1 MPKKRK
7 KFYHLVMFPYPSG
20 DLHIGHWYNFAP
32 ADIYARFKYLQGF
45 NVLSPIGFDAF
56 GLPAE
61 NAAIRYKMQP
71 KEWTKKNI
79 ARMKKQIKS
88 IGAIYD
94 WSREINTSNPDYYKW
109 TQWFFIQFYKKG
121 LAYRAKVKANWCPSC
136 QTVLANEQ
144 VLDSR
149 CERCDTQ
156 VEQKEIEQWLFL
168 ITKYAD
174 RLLTDLDKLNW
185 PEKTKI
191 MQKNWIG
198 KSEGAI
204 VKFPISNFQFP
215 INVFT
220 TRADTLFGTTY
231 LVLSPEHAF
240 VAALLNLKTKNEK
253 LRIIEDYIQKAKK
266 KTERERIAGIKDK
279 TGVFTGLYAL
289 NPVNNEKIPIWIADY
304 VLASYGTGAIMAV
317 PAHDQRDFEFA
328 QKYQLPIK
336 PVINS
341 NPDRGFGKKQNR
353 AFEDDGWLINSGE
366 FSGLT
371 STEARKKI
379 TTFLQKK
386 NLGKAKT
393 EYHLRDW
400 LISRQRYWGV
410 PIPMIDCPK
419 CGWQT
424 VLEKDL
430 PVLLPPVTDFKP
442 KGKSPL
448 ATNEHFVNTKCPS
461 CQGPA
466 KRETDT
472 MDTFVDSSWYFI
484 RYTDPKNQKRFAA
497 SSKIKYWLP
506 VDIYIGGAEHT
517 VMHLLYA
524 RFFTKALYDM
534 KLLPFDEPF
543 PKLRHQGIILG
554 QDRQK
559 MSKSRGNVVD
569 PDELVKKYGADA
581 VRMFM
586 AFMGPYDQGGPWNS
600 QGIMGVVR
608 YLNRVKKSQKK
619 LGQHTKQTTVVLVRA
634 LNSLIK
640 KITKDIEN
648 LHFNTAVSSLMKF
661 QNLLEKENCQISK
674 ADFQKYLTLL
684 HPFAPHL
691 ASKVPSW
698 PSFQIEKTKKFL
710 LLVEI
715 NGKVKERIEVSNS
728 LNQKEAQKLALNL
741 PKIKEQIRNKKIKKT
756 IFLPRKLIN
765 FVTNE

>member
-1 MPKKRK
+1 A
-7 KFYHLVMFPYPSG
+7 
-20 DLHIGHWYNFAP
+20 DLE
-32 ADIYARFKYLQGF
+32 K
-45 NVLSPIGFDAF
+45 
-56 GLPAE
+56 
-61 NAAIRYKMQP
+61 
-71 KEWTKKNI
+71 
-79 ARMKKQIKS
+79 
-88 IGAIYD
+88 
-94 WSREINTSNPDYYKW
+94 
-109 TQWFFIQFYKKG
+109 
-121 LAYRAKVKANWCPSC
+121 
-136 QTVLANEQ
+136 
-144 VLDSR
+144 LD
-149 CERCDTQ
+149 
-156 VEQKEIEQWLFL
+156 
-168 ITKYAD
+168 
-174 RLLTDLDKLNW
+174 W

-266 KTERERIAGIKDK
+266 KTERERIAGVKDK
-279 TGVFTGLYAL
+279 TGVFSGLYAL

-569 PDELVKKYGADA
+569 PDDLVKKYGADA

-648 LHFNTAVSSLMKF
+648 LHFNTAVSSLMEF
-661 QNLLEKENCQISK
+661 QNLLENENCQISK